1 MAIWNYLLENNWIFI
16 LVFYIIVAIVVFIN
30 RKKFHIE
37 NKFIFMYR
45 TQYGVNL
52 INRFADKNREFVKV
66 LGYSAIGVGFVG
78 MLIICGFLIKGLYE
92 LIFVPSAPP
101 TMSLVIPGV
110 QVPGSPVFVPFWYG
124 IIALFIV
131 IVVHEFGHGIVARAN
146 GLKIK
151 STGLVLFGPLP
162 GAFVEPDEKQLVK
175 QSSVVQHSVFAAGP
189 FMNGVLAVFVILI
202 LLLALN
208 PLFSMMIV
216 PNGVIFSDVMEGY
229 PAATYGVEKN
239 VAYTYINDA
248 PLSDQGALITALS
261 CVKPNETL
269 KLTSENSTVTLI
281 TAANPTDPSKGYLG
295 VSGIKTNYEMKGQ
308 GLLFKTAYYGLYFLI
323 QLLEWV
329 FMLSLG
335 IGLANLLPLGPV
347 DGGRML
353 GTALIDIK
361 GKEKGSKLWAR
372 ISILTLIV
380 LVVLIFIPIIRSL
393 IFKV

>member
-1 MAIWNYLLENNWIFI
+1 
-16 LVFYIIVAIVVFIN
+16 
-30 RKKFHIE
+30 
-37 NKFIFMYR
+37 MYK
-45 TQYGVNL
+45 TQYGVDL

-66 LGYSAIGVGFVG
+66 LGYSAIGVGFIG

-92 LIFVPSAPP
+92 LIFVPSALP

-131 IVVHEFGHGIVARAN
+131 ILFHEFGHGIVARAN

-189 FMNGVLAVFVILI
+189 FMNGVLAIFVILI
-202 LLLALN
+202 LMLALN
-208 PLFSMMIV
+208 PLFSLMIV
-216 PNGVIFSDVMEGY
+216 PNGVMFSDVMDGY
-229 PAATYGVEKN
+229 PAAKYGVEEG
-239 VAYTYINDA
+239 VAYTYINDVVM
-248 PLSDQGALITALS
+248 SDHDALINELS
-261 CVKPNETL
+261 CIKPNQTITL
-269 KLTSENSTVTLI
+269 RSENSTVTLV
-281 TAANPTDPSKGYLG
+281 TAANPADSSKGYLG
-295 VSGIKTNYEMKGQ
+295 VSGIKTNYEMKSS
-308 GLLFKTAYYGLYFLI
+308 GLLFKTAYYLLYFLI
-323 QLLEWV
+323 NLLEWV

-372 ISILTLIV
+372 ISILTLVIMAI
-380 LVVLIFIPIIRSL
+380 LIFIPIIKSL
-393 IFKV
+393 IFKI